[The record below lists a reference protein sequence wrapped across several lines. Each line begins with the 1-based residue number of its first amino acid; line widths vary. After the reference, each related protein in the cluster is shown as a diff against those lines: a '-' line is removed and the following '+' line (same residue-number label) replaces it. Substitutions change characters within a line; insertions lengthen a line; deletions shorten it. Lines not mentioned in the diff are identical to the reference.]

1 MHNDILQIG
10 GVNTNI
16 IAVGQCLPE
25 ECSTMSCIK
34 YKFNDDNLVNK
45 SKHSITNK
53 SIPLKVSIS
62 TTDSNIQSTKKIN
75 ATKTKNENK
84 EIDNKNEQRELD
96 LIKSELYQKHQHDN
110 LTRELKQEK
119 RRLEGE
125 VNELK
130 SKLVK
135 YENSKTTGTIDK
147 SEISSSVECPLCADV
162 ILNAA
167 ILSCS
172 HGYCMSCIESYWRK
186 DETNKVARL
195 QRKVSKK
202 GVSTCPVCADNIEPE
217 PDKTSKGPNDKS
229 TSFEHLYHRS
239 LQLDSICSLLYDD
252 RDILKER
259 ERRCRE
265 ILTCYGVNVDRSRSL
280 KSDND
285 YEEEMKAD
293 DNQPRGNKND
303 PLCILCGNYHDAFV
317 PCALNDETEGDDED
331 DEDDDDGED
340 D

>member
-25 ECSTMSCIK
+25 ECSNMSCIK
-34 YKFNDDNLVNK
+34 YKFIDENLNNK
-45 SKHSITNK
+45 SKNSITTK
-53 SIPLKVSIS
+53 TIPLKVSIN
-62 TTDSNIQSTKKIN
+62 TDNSQSTNDKKIIN
-75 ATKTKNENK
+75 ATKTKNDK
-84 EIDNKNEQRELD
+84 KDNMNEQKELD
-96 LIKSELYQKHQHDN
+96 LIKSELYQKHQQDN

-130 SKLVK
+130 TKLVK
-135 YENSKTTGTIDK
+135 YEKANTTSTIDK
-147 SEISSSVECPLCADV
+147 SEISSSLECPLCADI

-172 HGYCMSCIESYWRK
+172 HGFCMSCIESYWRK

-202 GVSTCPVCADNIEPE
+202 GFSTCPVCADNVEPE
-217 PDKTSKGPNDKS
+217 PDKSTSKGLNDKS
-229 TSFEHLYHRS
+229 ISFEHLYHRS
-239 LQLDSICSLLYDD
+239 LHLDSICSLLYDD
-252 RDILKER
+252 QDILKER
-259 ERRCRE
+259 ERRSKE
-265 ILTCYGVNVDRSRSL
+265 ILTCYGVNVDKSRSL
-280 KSDND
+280 KADHDN
-285 YEEEMKAD
+285 EEEMKID
-293 DNQPRGNKND
+293 DNQARGNND

-317 PCALNDETEGDDED
+317 PCALNDETEDDE
-331 DEDDDDGED
+331 DEDDDDDED